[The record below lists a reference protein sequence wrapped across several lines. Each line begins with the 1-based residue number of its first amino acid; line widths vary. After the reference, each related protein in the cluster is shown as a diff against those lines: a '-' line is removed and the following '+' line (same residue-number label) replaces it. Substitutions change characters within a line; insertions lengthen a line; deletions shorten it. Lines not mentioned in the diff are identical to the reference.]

1 MGYTFVRHFQF
12 YQPTIKLI
20 KIMRQFITAL
30 FLVICGAFCAQNMYA
45 DNIPTKG
52 KWGPEDIKSIFP
64 ARPTASI
71 EGQDLTIEFTSPLS
85 NLTIQVK
92 DNTGMVVYEEC
103 VSASGPQ
110 VYTSPLNLEN
120 GEYTLE
126 LVHRYG
132 YLTGSFIIE
141 TE

>member
-1 MGYTFVRHFQF
+1 MWS
-12 YQPTIKLI
+12 ILCSKL
-20 KIMRQFITAL
+20 
-30 FLVICGAFCAQNMYA
+30 YA

-110 VYTSPLNLEN
+110 VYTIPLNLEN

-141 TE
+141 IE

>member
-52 KWGPEDIKSIFP
+52 KWGPQDIKSIFP
-64 ARPTASI
+64 APPTASI

-92 DNTGMVVYEEC
+92 DNTGIVKNAYQ
-103 VSASGPQ
+103 P
-110 VYTSPLNLEN
+110 
-120 GEYTLE
+120 
-126 LVHRYG
+126 LVHRYI
-132 YLTGSFIIE
+132 LFH
-141 TE
+141 

>member
-52 KWGPEDIKSIFP
+52 KWGPQDINERAIF
-64 ARPTASI
+64 AM
-71 EGQDLTIEFTSPLS
+71 F
-85 NLTIQVK
+85 
-92 DNTGMVVYEEC
+92 
-103 VSASGPQ
+103 
-110 VYTSPLNLEN
+110 
-120 GEYTLE
+120 
-126 LVHRYG
+126 
-132 YLTGSFIIE
+132 SFSYSY
-141 TE
+141 